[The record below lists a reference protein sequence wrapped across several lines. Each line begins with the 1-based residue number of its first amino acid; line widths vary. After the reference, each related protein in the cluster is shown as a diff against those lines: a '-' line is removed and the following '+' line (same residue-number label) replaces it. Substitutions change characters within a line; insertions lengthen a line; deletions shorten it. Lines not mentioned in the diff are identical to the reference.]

1 MAEHDG
7 TNLDAG
13 IVDIKADDDDDDDD
27 DSENEALKLTC
38 SKIVD
43 RIENNLTTR
52 HVVNLYRFCFRLLL
66 EFSFIVIVY
75 RTNFVGIIY
84 IIIKQVRISIVE
96 EMILPVDFEQKVN
109 RHAVKSKSC
118 KQF

>member
-13 IVDIKADDDDDDDD
+13 IVDMKADDDDDDDDD

-75 RTNFVGIIY
+75 RPNFVGIIY
-84 IIIKQVRISIVE
+84 IIKQVRISIVKD
-96 EMILPVDFEQKVN
+96 MILLVDFLNK
-109 RHAVKSKSC
+109 R
-118 KQF
+118 

>member
-1 MAEHDG
+1 MAEHDE

-13 IVDIKADDDDDDDD
+13 IVDIKADDDDDD

-84 IIIKQVRISIVE
+84 IIIKQVRISIVK
-96 EMILPVDFEQKVN
+96 EMILPVDFLNK
-109 RHAVKSKSC
+109 R
-118 KQF
+118 

>member
-1 MAEHDG
+1 MAEHDE

-13 IVDIKADDDDDDDD
+13 IVDIKADDDDDDD

-84 IIIKQVRISIVE
+84 IIKQVRISIVKDI
-96 EMILPVDFEQKVN
+96 ILLVDFLNKGEQTC
-109 RHAVKSKSC
+109 SK
-118 KQF
+118 K

>member
-1 MAEHDG
+1 MAEHDE

-13 IVDIKADDDDDDDD
+13 IVDIKADDDDD
-27 DSENEALKLTC
+27 ENEALKLTC

-66 EFSFIVIVY
+66 EFLFIVIVY

-84 IIIKQVRISIVE
+84 IIKQVRISIVKD
-96 EMILPVDFEQKVN
+96 MILLVDFLNK
-109 RHAVKSKSC
+109 R
-118 KQF
+118 

>member
-13 IVDIKADDDDDDDD
+13 IVDIKADDDDDDD

>member
-1 MAEHDG
+1 MAEDDG
-7 TNLDAG
+7 TG